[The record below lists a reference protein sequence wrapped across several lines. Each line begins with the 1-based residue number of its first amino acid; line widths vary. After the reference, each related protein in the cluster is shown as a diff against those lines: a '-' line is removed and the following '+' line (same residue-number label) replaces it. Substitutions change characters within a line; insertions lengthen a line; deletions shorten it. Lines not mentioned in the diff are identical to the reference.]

1 MLLKFIKEIN
11 FHADDVAGRHFTYL
25 TLSSSLRSMALTS
38 HFGCVVCALF
48 GDRAVICF
56 VAICDQITNDYEASM
71 SHSNMNIKDKDIY
84 LSSTEKKIIN
94 TVGMYISGF

>member
-1 MLLKFIKEIN
+1 MPTMLLAAILLIL
-11 FHADDVAGRHFTYL
+11 HSPVPCAAWHWRH
-25 TLSSSLRSMALTS
+25 TS
-38 HFGCVVCALF
+38 GVVCALF